1 MRWCLPIMW
10 ETIHVRVLCNWVH
23 KGLWLKQCG
32 TQISKNHFNKAKTT
46 RQEICQTKPLGKL
59 KHRPQN
65 FHSRHD
71 GLHANENVMPGGPL
85 EGAHKQRPG
94 ICQDAPRD
102 STDATTRNSQRLPAG
117 AEFGTGRD
125 PTFFLE
131 LVLGY
136 CCQWPASP
144 AFPWGL
150 MCSNPFSSWF
160 MASKALFRLRLSPG
174 LLSEN
179 VPCSRSSLAA

>member
-1 MRWCLPIMW
+1 MFISCATGFTMDCDWNSV
-10 ETIHVRVLCNWVH
+10 E
-23 KGLWLKQCG
+23 LK
-32 TQISKNHFNKAKTT
+32 SAKTT
-46 RQEICQTKPLGKL
+46 STKP
-59 KHRPQN
+59 RPQGSRSAKLNHWANSNTANNN

-71 GLHANENVMPGGPL
+71 GLQANENIMPVATL
-85 EGAHKQRPG
+85 EGTHKQLQG
-94 ICQDAPRD
+94 MCQDAPRD

-144 AFPWGL
+144 VSPWGL
-150 MCSNPFSSWF
+150 MCSNPFNSWF